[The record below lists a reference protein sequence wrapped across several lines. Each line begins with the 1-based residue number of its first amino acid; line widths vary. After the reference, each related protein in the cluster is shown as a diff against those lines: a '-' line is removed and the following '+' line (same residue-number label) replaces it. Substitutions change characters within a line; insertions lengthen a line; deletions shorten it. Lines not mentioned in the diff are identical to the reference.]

1 MAQVNPHGWIHMG
14 KKLGHSLQA
23 PRPSGSPTD
32 VDTHNVP
39 RVDSALVPTPW
50 GLELLSP
57 GAACWLSWEAL
68 KACRD

>member
-1 MAQVNPHGWIHMG
+1 M
-14 KKLGHSLQA
+14 
-23 PRPSGSPTD
+23 D

-57 GAACWLSWEAL
+57 GAAWWLSWEAL